1 MKKLIQLF
9 IMISISLGINA
20 MPKAILFD
28 CDGVLVDTE
37 YMKFTAWQKALHQEN
52 VDLSLEEYMKLAGSS
67 SKIIAQAIMND
78 KNCKFDATKVIEYK
92 NELYKEASSKGVEPI
107 VPAVKYLNA
116 LLAQKKEMH
125 IQVAIV
131 SSDSRENIL
140 RNLKFANVNTELLD
154 GVFSGH
160 DDLVHI
166 NDPEGT
172 NKPKPYIYQIAA
184 EKLGI
189 DPKFI
194 IVFEDTNAGVISAHS
209 AGMQV
214 IALPNAFSKQHDF
227 SKAILITSLDKFSI
241 DDLKHIN
248 GSKTHF

>member
-1 MKKLIQLF
+1 MKKIIQLL

-37 YMKFTAWQKALHQEN
+37 YMKFIAWQKALRQEN
-52 VDLSLEEYMKLAGSS
+52 IDLSLEEYMKLAGGS
-67 SKIIAQAIMND
+67 SKSIAQAIQD
-78 KNCKFDATKVIEYK
+78 GKNCNFDAAKVIEYK

-107 VPAVKYLNA
+107 TPAVNYLNT
-116 LLAQKKEMH
+116 LLAQKKELH
-125 IQVAIV
+125 IKVAIV

-140 RNLKFANVNTELLD
+140 RNLKFANVSTDLLD

-172 NKPKPYIYQIAA
+172 NKPKPYIYQLAA
-184 EKLGI
+184 DKLGI

-194 IVFEDTNAGVISAHS
+194 IVFEDTNAGVMSAHS

-214 IALPNAFSKQHDF
+214 IALPNAFSEKHDF
-227 SKAILITSLDKFSI
+227 SKALLITSLDKFSI
-241 DDLKHIN
+241 DDLK
-248 GSKTHF
+248 